1 VRFVET
7 PLDGLLL
14 VELDPFTDARGSL
27 ARTFDHDEFAARGLV
42 TDFPQWSTSF
52 NRDAGTLRGLHYQAD
67 PHGETKLVRCTRG
80 AVFDVA
86 VDLRPGSPTRGRW
99 WGVELSADDA
109 RQLYIPIGFAH
120 GFQTLVD
127 GSEILYAMGARY
139 RAEEQRGARWDDP
152 AFAID
157 WPAPPEG
164 RERVISDRD
173 RAHPLQEATA

>member
-14 VELDPFTDARGSL
+14 IELDPFEDERGSF
-27 ARTFDHDEFAARGLV
+27 ARTFDHDAFTARGLH
-42 TDFPQWSTSF
+42 TAFPQWSTSF
-52 NRDAGTLRGLHYQAD
+52 NRHAGTLRGLHYQAD

-99 WGVELSADDA
+99 WSVELSADNN
-109 RQLYIPIGFAH
+109 RQVYVPVGFAH

-127 GSEILYAMGARY
+127 GSEILYAMGANFV
-139 RAEEQRGARWDDP
+139 AEHQRGARWDDP
-152 AFAID
+152 AFAIA
-157 WPAPPEG
+157 WPAPPAG
-164 RERVISDRD
+164 RERVISERD
-173 RAHPLQEATA
+173 RSHPLQEA